1 VARGV
6 TLPKPFWTTGKIVG
20 LVLALIL
27 GTGAFGYVII
37 QYSNGRAPSSHSANV
52 CTNGATNYPTCNNND
67 HSANSCTNGAT
78 NYPTCNNNVCQYG
91 GSFPN
96 CNPAPS
102 CQYGG
107 TYPNCSPLTPQCKGT
122 AACFTDTVEYI
133 VDGDTLD
140 VGSTRIRLALVN
152 TPEVGQPGYA
162 EAKQFT
168 AQLCL
173 VGSQAL
179 VDEDDGQTSG
189 SYGRMVAVVYC
200 GGANLNAELLRSG
213 FAVLVTYYC
222 GVSEF
227 AKESWTGC
235 P

>member
-1 VARGV
+1 MPRMPRGSVVVIVA
-6 TLPKPFWTTGKIVG
+6 
-20 LVLALIL
+20 IL
-27 GTGAFGYVII
+27 GIVIAAAT
-37 QYSNGRAPSSHSANV
+37 SFNSFAPRSSPS
-52 CTNGATNYPTCNNND
+52 G
-67 HSANSCTNGAT
+67 NS
-78 NYPTCNNNVCQYG
+78 PG
-91 GSFPN
+91 G
-96 CNPAPS
+96 NPP
-102 CQYGG
+102 GG
-107 TYPNCSPLTPQCKGT
+107 NPPPVIGPQCRGT
-122 AACFTDTVEYI
+122 AACFTDAVTHI

-140 VGSTRIRLALVN
+140 VGSTRIRLTLVN

-179 VDEDDGQTSG
+179 VDEDDGQTGG

-200 GGANLNAELLRSG
+200 GGTNLNAELLRSG
-213 FAVLVTYYC
+213 LAVLVTYYC

-227 AKESWTGC
+227 AEESWTGC